1 MVEYAIS
8 WQPKSVQFVPIIKR
22 LNNDIFGT
30 KFKILFIAII
40 AIITFVAIIAIFAA
54 SIVGD
59 VGASFCC
66 TQCVNCQV
74 SKIIRQN
81 KKMANISFQK
91 DKMKTI
97 ANNLFLDWSGDP
109 GETGRRAG
117 SGWKIILKCLKN
129 PPKNCWK
136 IILKCLINPK
146 KIASMSL

>member
-1 MVEYAIS
+1 MFKKLHFSYTLASLIATIAIAIVT
-8 WQPKSVQFVPIIKR
+8 SV
-22 LNNDIFGT
+22 
-30 KFKILFIAII
+30 AII
-40 AIITFVAIIAIFAA
+40 AIIIFAA

-91 DKMKTI
+91 DKIKTI
-97 ANNLFLDWSGDP
+97 ANKLFLDWSGDP

-117 SGWKIILKCLKN
+117 SGWKIILK
-129 PPKNCWK
+129 
-136 IILKCLINPK
+136 
-146 KIASMSL
+146 